1 MLISGIALLAITI
14 VGLWFCL
21 PGKDHKMKSFLRRG
35 LEVMA
40 SIAITA
46 GFGIG
51 LLMTVI
57 GFSG

>member
-51 LLMTVI
+51 L
-57 GFSG
+57 